1 MILCGLLV
9 LSVTV
14 LPNWSVMVI
23 DVGVGIDVGV
33 DVDFCVCV
41 CVIVGAD
48 ADVGVVLSVDCE
60 QAVSAPA
67 SRAAP
72 SKTTPIFL
80 KMLLIVLL

>member
-1 MILCGLLV
+1 
-9 LSVTV
+9 
-14 LPNWSVMVI
+14 MVI
-23 DVGVGIDVGV
+23 DVGVGVDVGV
-33 DVDFCVCV
+33 DVDVCV